1 MNRYEMIKL
10 ADKMCEYGGSF
21 AKCIGQAIGHADESN
36 LKKLETT
43 FKDLIESYRRFL

>member
-10 ADKMCEYGGSF
+10 AEKMVQYGGSF
-21 AKCIGQAIGHADESN
+21 AKAIAQAIFRADESN